1 MKNAFAVADDAHVG
15 PIGIGSHLQ
24 APAGL
29 NGSFVNSQVCTPCL
43 R

>member
-1 MKNAFAVADDAHVG
+1 MENAFAVADDAHVG
-15 PIGIGSHLQ
+15 PIGISHLQ

-29 NGSFVNSQVCTPCL
+29 NGSFVNSQVCSPCL